1 MSRYLVQLNFVSFV
15 KFNSVAFCCAN
26 TLFSPVNAFLSFQSN
41 DIATGFLVLF
51 LAPFAGLFIGAL
63 FGVLGF
69 PLYKFLISRSQFLA
83 ALSGRF
89 QDILADS
96 ADRDAQ
102 ITDEHTMDADS
113 KKVSKD

>member
-69 PLYKFLISRSQFLA
+69 PLFLA